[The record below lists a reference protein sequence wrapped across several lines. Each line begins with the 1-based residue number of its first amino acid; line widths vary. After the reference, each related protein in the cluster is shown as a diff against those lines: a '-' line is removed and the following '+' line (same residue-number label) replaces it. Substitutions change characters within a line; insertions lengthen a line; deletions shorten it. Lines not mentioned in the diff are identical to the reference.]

1 MINPPPVVFIVDDE
15 PSVRE
20 AVARLMRSAGLAT
33 RTFASS
39 MEFLDAYQPDAHCCV
54 ILDVA
59 MPQISGLELQQAL
72 AQAGVAPPI
81 VFLTG
86 RGDVPL
92 SVRAMKQGATDFLT
106 KPIDA
111 EELLTAVRAALAR
124 GATTWKARVER
135 AEIQRR
141 LATLT
146 PREREVLEHVVSGRL
161 NKQTAADLGT
171 VEKTIKVHRARVMQ
185 KMNVQSL
192 AELVRLAESA
202 GVAPS
207 AATV

>member
-1 MINPPPVVFIVDDE
+1 MKDPTPIVFVVDDE
-15 PSVRE
+15 ASVRN
-20 AVARLMRSAGLAT
+20 AVARLMRSAGLAA

-39 MEFLDAYQPDAHCCV
+39 QEFLDGYQPETHGCAV
-54 ILDVA
+54 LDIA
-59 MPQISGLELQQAL
+59 MPEISGLELQQAL
-72 AQAGVAPPI
+72 AAADISLPI

-86 RGDVPL
+86 RGDIPI
-92 SVRAMKQGATDFLT
+92 SVRAMKQGAADFLT

-111 EELLTAVRAALAR
+111 EELIAAVRAAIAR
-124 GATTWKARVER
+124 DVDACAARVER
-135 AEIQRR
+135 AEVRRR

-146 PREREVLEHVVSGRL
+146 AREREVLEHVVAGTL

-192 AELVRLAESA
+192 AELVRLSESA
-202 GVAPS
+202 GVTPC
-207 AATV
+207 AATP